1 VWMSCSIGVTSMGL
15 PNEAAE
21 HSVDVPDKPLTNQAA
36 EQALSAKS
44 AEGNVLGGDVF
55 DDHIAQHRIRVL
67 SGKSTS
73 KIRSEGAKVEMADPP
88 ASDDEDVMQQTRRV
102 PPMACKPSDGQLPV
116 SIGSLEAAT
125 ARQNELHRCML
136 ASWKAIAQKK
146 PIVPPLKAL
155 GTALVSALGKRGH
168 HRSCAWPI
176 EGKAAS
182 PPEQQDRERC
192 FEWKINLPKP
202 CTGATEAGGA
212 FAIDVF
218 PRAGVLCWRVMRT
231 HSEFKALSC
240 DLQRVDQIAY
250 REISSQFPCWLSSHE
265 GRRSKLEAWL
275 RSVIADCPRAPL
287 WNSEVIRFL
296 THMRI

>member
-15 PNEAAE
+15 PNETAE
-21 HSVDVPDKPLTNQAA
+21 HSVVVPDKRLANKAA
-36 EQALSAKS
+36 KQALSAKS
-44 AEGNVLGGDVF
+44 AESNVLVGDVF
-55 DDHIAQHRIRVL
+55 DDHTAQHRIRAL

-88 ASDDEDVMQQTRRV
+88 ASDDEDDMQQIRMV
-102 PPMACKPSDGQLPV
+102 PPRARKPSDGQLPV

-125 ARQNELHRCML
+125 ARKNELHRCML

-146 PIVPPLKAL
+146 PIVPPLNTL

-192 FEWKINLPKP
+192 SEWKIKLPKQ

-218 PRAGVLCWRVMRT
+218 PRAGILGWRVMRT
-231 HSEFKALSC
+231 YDEFKALSC
-240 DLQRVDQIAY
+240 DLQQVDQIAD
-250 REISSQFPCWLSSHE
+250 REISSQFPCWFSSHE

-275 RSVIADCPRAPL
+275 RSVIAACPGAPL
-287 WNSEVIRFL
+287 WNSEVVWFL
-296 THMRI
+296 THM

>member
-146 PIVPPLKAL
+146 PIVLWFLRLASADTIVLAL
-155 GTALVSALGKRGH
+155 GQSKVRQHRHQSSRIASGVSNGK
-168 HRSCAWPI
+168 
-176 EGKAAS
+176 
-182 PPEQQDRERC
+182 
-192 FEWKINLPKP
+192 
-202 CTGATEAGGA
+202 
-212 FAIDVF
+212 
-218 PRAGVLCWRVMRT
+218 
-231 HSEFKALSC
+231 
-240 DLQRVDQIAY
+240 
-250 REISSQFPCWLSSHE
+250 
-265 GRRSKLEAWL
+265 
-275 RSVIADCPRAPL
+275 
-287 WNSEVIRFL
+287 
-296 THMRI
+296 